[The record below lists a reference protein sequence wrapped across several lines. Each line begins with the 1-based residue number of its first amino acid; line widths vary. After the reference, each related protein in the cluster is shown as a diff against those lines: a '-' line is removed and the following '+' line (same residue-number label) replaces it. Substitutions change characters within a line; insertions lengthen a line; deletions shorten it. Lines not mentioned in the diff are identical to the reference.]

1 MPALFDPTVQD
12 AALDKIATSV
22 MLRICSGTPATRAAA
37 VTNTLAS
44 VALTGA
50 DFTKSAGNVDGRKTT
65 VAAKSGV
72 SVTASGTAAHYCL
85 DDGTTLLARTEVDAS
100 SPALTSGSTVSIP
113 ATAFEVGAPTVV
125 A

>member
-1 MPALFDPTVQD
+1 MPALFDASVQD

-22 MLRICSGTPATRAAA
+22 MLRICSGTPATRATA

-44 VALTGA
+44 VAVAGG
-50 DFTKSAGNVDGRKTT
+50 DFTKAAGNVDGRKVT

-72 SVTASGTAAHYCL
+72 SVAVSGTAAHYCL
-85 DDGTTLLARTEVDAS
+85 DDGTTLLARTEVNVS
-100 SPALTSGSTVSIP
+100 SPALTSGSTVNIP

-125 A
+125 